1 LVIVGRFMK
10 QSMHRRKFLLM
21 GGLATAGAL
30 CAGGVGPI
38 CAAKVAESGALDFIR
53 RYSDNFVVRQAGE
66 RVTRITAEVRD
77 ISMLAAA
84 FQSARRHG
92 IVRIQAGGTICSFKI
107 DQQTFEV
114 ESLCP
119 AEFAAQTS

>member
-1 LVIVGRFMK
+1 MQQPIP
-10 QSMHRRKFLLM
+10 RRKFLLM

-30 CAGGVGPI
+30 CAGSVGTI
-38 CAAKVAESGALDFIR
+38 RAAEVPERAALDFIR
-53 RYSDNFVVRQAGE
+53 RYSDNFVVRRAGE

-77 ISMLAAA
+77 ISMLGAA

-92 IVRIQAGGTICSFKI
+92 ILRMQAGGTVSTFKI

>member
-1 LVIVGRFMK
+1 
-10 QSMHRRKFLLM
+10 M

-30 CAGGVGPI
+30 CTAGFGTLG
-38 CAAKVAESGALDFIR
+38 AAEVQVPERAAFEFVR
-53 RYSDNFVVRQAGE
+53 RYSDNFFVRRAGE
-66 RVTRITAEVRD
+66 RVVRITAEVRD

-92 IVRIQAGGTICSFKI
+92 IVRMQSSGTISSFKI
-107 DQQTFEV
+107 GAQNFEV

-119 AEFAAQTS
+119 VEFAAQNS